1 MKAAVLLLCLVLSS
15 CATKVAEPLVVSGET
30 VLVRGNI
37 TEATA
42 SEFKEALRRGRISRV
57 LLASGGGL
65 VEPSLAIAN
74 EIRTL
79 KIDVEVV
86 GNCFSSCANYIFPA
100 GATKTISGLGV
111 VAWHGNMSHLLY
123 LHRSGKK
130 PLLEADHLALVIR
143 MARIENE
150 FFSSIGLDQY
160 LCWFAKMEP
169 YNVTNLYFL
178 DAEDM
183 ARFGLTDVK
192 VRAGYART
200 DVSSYN
206 TNGKNTLQYVKVDWS
221 SILRPEDQQ

>member
-1 MKAAVLLLCLVLSS
+1 M
-15 CATKVAEPLVVSGET
+15 EPLIVSGET
-30 VLVRGNI
+30 VLIRGNI

-42 SEFKEALRRGRISRV
+42 SEFKEALHRGRISRV
-57 LLASGGGL
+57 LLASGGGH
-65 VEPSLAIAN
+65 VEPSLAIAK
-74 EIRTL
+74 EIRAL

-86 GNCFSSCANYIFPA
+86 GDCFSSCANYIFPA

-111 VAWHGNMSHLLY
+111 VAWHGNMSHLLH

-130 PLLEADHLALVIR
+130 PLLEVDHVLVTRLAN
-143 MARIENE
+143 IENE
-150 FFSSIGLDQY
+150 FFNDIGLDQY
-160 LCWFAKMEP
+160 LCWFAKIEP

-183 ARFGLTDVK
+183 ARFGLKDIK

-221 SILRPEDQQ
+221 SIVRPENPR